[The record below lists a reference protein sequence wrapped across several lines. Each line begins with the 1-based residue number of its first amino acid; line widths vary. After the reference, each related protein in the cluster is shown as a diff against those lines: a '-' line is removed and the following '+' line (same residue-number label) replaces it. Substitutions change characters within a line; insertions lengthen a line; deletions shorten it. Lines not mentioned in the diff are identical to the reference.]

1 MSGDIVDPYAVLGLS
16 RMATPDELKHAYR
29 RLVKAWHPDR
39 FASSPETQRLEA
51 DRRFK
56 LINSAYVIVGEML
69 REKASVE
76 TAVAQG
82 AAQRSD
88 ARIDAIRSV
97 VASSALR
104 IIPNLP
110 RHTYRRVVSTVEAV
124 LMDTIAVG
132 ADAFSEGFE
141 RALSEAMDVA
151 ALART
156 SRDDV
161 IRVLDAAA
169 DDLQWRG
176 KGADA
181 QTWQSLLRPLEAAL
195 RPRPAT
201 SAIPPVAVAVRTD
214 RRQISRAT
222 LHRAAQ
228 AVVAVLFV
236 ACLIPALPLGTPAR
250 VVTLLAALVVFG
262 YLSLSQQQGR

>member
-1 MSGDIVDPYAVLGLS
+1 MSEDVVDPYAVLGLS
-16 RMATPDELKHAYR
+16 RMATPDELKRAYR

-39 FASSPETQRLEA
+39 FASSPDTQRLEA

-56 LINSAYVIVGEML
+56 LINSAYVTVGEML
-69 REKASVE
+69 REKASVA

-151 ALART
+151 ALAIT

-181 QTWQSLLRPLEAAL
+181 QTWQTLLRPLEAAL
-195 RPRPAT
+195 RPRSTTAAAPPA
-201 SAIPPVAVAVRTD
+201 AGAPRTD
-214 RRQISRAT
+214 RLQVSQATRQ
-222 LHRAAQ
+222 HAAQ
-228 AVVAVLFV
+228 AILVVLFV
-236 ACLIPALPLGTPAR
+236 VCLIPALPLAAPPR
-250 VVTLLAALVVFG
+250 IVVLLADLAALG
-262 YLSLSQQQGR
+262 YVTIWKQSS

>member
-1 MSGDIVDPYAVLGLS
+1 MAGDIVDPYAVLGLS
-16 RMATPDELKHAYR
+16 RMATPDELKRAYR

-56 LINSAYVIVGEML
+56 LINSAYVTVGEML

-76 TAVAQG
+76 AAVAQG
-82 AAQRSD
+82 AARRSD

-181 QTWQSLLRPLEAAL
+181 QTWQTLLRPLEAAL

-201 SAIPPVAVAVRTD
+201 SAVPPVAVRTD
-214 RRQISRAT
+214 RRHISQAT
-222 LHRAAQ
+222 LHRTAQ

-250 VVTLLAALVVFG
+250 VVALLAALVAFG
-262 YLSLSQQQGR
+262 YVTLSQRGR